1 MKTYNVYV
9 WGLLNGRMMIAFS
22 QVYNGEV
29 VSQSQI
35 SAQSHCQFFVFFPL
49 FLSIMYSCYEVTY
62 NKNLICTQSKSV
74 GALRVNLWLSCIL
87 CYWFSIF
94 RHLMQNYAGAQCM
107 FRTYLDLKL
116 KGGTKEHH
124 CRGYGSDWDR
134 TVYHPWYL
142 MGLAKMSQC
151 KSQNYSQDRK
161 EKKH

>member
-1 MKTYNVYV
+1 MAEWWLHSLRFTTEKWFHSHRFLRKV
-9 WGLLNGRMMIAFS
+9 IANS
-22 QVYNGEV
+22 L
-29 VSQSQI
+29 
-35 SAQSHCQFFVFFPL
+35 VFFPL

-134 TVYHPWYL
+134 AVYHPWYL